1 MKLTNIFALA
11 AAMAAVCAA
20 QNATPASTNG
30 KPQTLASNAANKPS
44 AATTSGSAPKVS
56 GPATNVPAAAKSA
69 NSQASATKQSTPG
82 SSNTKPPV
90 PAVAVTP
97 APQGATK
104 TKSTTSATAQSK
116 KAKSKG
122 PRVSRSGQAAANGAT
137 AQAPKSG
144 GSQGRRD
151 PFVSAIR
158 SVSPSGPSGPPCA
171 TGKRCLSIPEL
182 TLRGTVKD
190 ATGKMMA
197 LVYTPANRM
206 YILRENDQVFN
217 GSVIKITADSVI
229 FREFTTDKVG
239 HESAH
244 EVVKKLSPSS

>member
-1 MKLTNIFALA
+1 MKLTNTFALA
-11 AAMAAVCAA
+11 AALAAAWVA
-20 QNATPASTNG
+20 QNATPANTSG
-30 KPQTLASNAANKPS
+30 KPQTVASNTAGKPS
-44 AATTSGSAPKVS
+44 AATTSSSVAKVS
-56 GPATNVPAAAKSA
+56 GPATNSPVAAQSA
-69 NSQASATKQSTPG
+69 NSQAPATKQSAPG

-90 PAVAVTP
+90 SAVAVAP
-97 APQGATK
+97 APQDAAK
-104 TKSTTSATAQSK
+104 TKSTTSASAHSK
-116 KAKSKG
+116 KPRGKG
-122 PRVSRSGQAAANGAT
+122 PRVSRSGQAANGA
-137 AQAPKSG
+137 AAPAPKSG
-144 GSQGRRD
+144 ASQGRRD

-158 SVSPSGPSGPPCA
+158 TANPSGPSGPPCA

-197 LVYTPANRM
+197 LVYTPGNRM

-217 GSVIKITADSVI
+217 GTVIKITADSVI